1 VSRTKLLKQRL
12 DRFTRVLPD
21 VAKGD
26 MRALH
31 RTRVASRRLRELVP
45 VLQLEGDVARKLS
58 RRLRKVTARLG
69 TVRELDALLLLID
82 DLQASRPMHRDA
94 LKRVGAAV
102 VKSRDRARKAL
113 ADRLPAD
120 EMWRLARRL
129 GRVLEELRTS
139 EKTGVWTKAGTWAG
153 AVDTRVAHRAAR
165 LTEALLV
172 SGAVYLPERL
182 HAARIAVKKLRYALE
197 LSADRSPVTLRSLE
211 RMQAVLGRM
220 HDFQG
225 LIDRV
230 RDVQASLMPPS
241 LPVWRELDALILSLD
256 EACRRLHARYV
267 RERDS
272 LRAMAAR
279 LSTNS
284 SGPVRRPERQAG

>member
-1 VSRTKLLKQRL
+1 VSRSKLLKQRL

-21 VAKGD
+21 VEKGD

-45 VLQLEGDVARKLS
+45 LLQLEGEVARKLS

-82 DLQASRPMHRDA
+82 DLQASRPMHHDA
-94 LKRVGAAV
+94 LRRVGAAV

-113 ADRLPAD
+113 ADRLPAG
-120 EMWRLARRL
+120 ELWRLARKL
-129 GRVLEELRTS
+129 GRVLEELRKRDVS
-139 EKTGVWTKAGTWAG
+139 AGAGALAG

-165 LTEALLV
+165 LTEALRV

-197 LSADRSPVTLRSLE
+197 LSADRSPAALRSLE

-225 LIDRV
+225 LIDHV
-230 RDVQASLMPPS
+230 REVQASLMPPS
-241 LPVWRELDALILSLD
+241 LPVWRQLDALNISLD

-279 LSTNS
+279 LSTNAG
-284 SGPVRRPERQAG
+284 GPVSHSERQAG

>member
-1 VSRTKLLKQRL
+1 MSRSTLLKQRL
-12 DRFTRVLPD
+12 NRFTRVLPD
-21 VAKGD
+21 VEKGD

-45 VLQLEGDVARKLS
+45 VLQLEGDIARKLS
-58 RRLRKVTARLG
+58 RRLRKVTAQLG

-82 DLQASRPMHRDA
+82 DLQASLPMHRDA
-94 LKRVGAAV
+94 LRRVGAAV

-120 EMWRLARRL
+120 EMWRLARKL
-129 GRVLEELRTS
+129 GRVLEELRS
-139 EKTGVWTKAGTWAG
+139 EETGVWARAGALAG

-165 LTEALLV
+165 LTEALRV

-197 LSADRSPVTLRSLE
+197 LSADRSPSTLRSLE

-230 RDVQASLMPPS
+230 RDVQASLTPPS
-241 LPVWRELDALILSLD
+241 LPVWRELDALIISLD

-267 RERDS
+267 RERES

-279 LSTNS
+279 LSTHS
-284 SGPVRRPERQAG
+284 GGPVRHSERQAG